1 MTPKLRQD
9 FLKGFQTIADNKEVV
24 CQSIGMDVVAFD
36 TMVEYFNT
44 QINKTK
50 TVEKGGNYKPT
61 EKASAIL
68 DVLIAFE
75 GEYKTGK
82 EIAEASQGL
91 LKANG
96 VSGSIRGLVSN
107 GFVEATNDSPK
118 KYSNDYRFFEHTVI
132 PSEKNSDGT
141 VTVYYYTRREI
152 TEIMKDLLYKE
163 VTIGSFKLAIRSA
176 NLIRE
181 RKSVV

>member
-1 MTPKLRQD
+1 MKNLNVVEMNNMVISGEGQIVPVSETVEEVSTKKVSLRQD
-9 FLKGFQTIADNKEVV
+9 FLKTFQVIASNKEEV
-24 CQSIGMDVVAFD
+24 CGSIGLDVAEFD
-36 TMVEYFNT
+36 KMVEYFNT

-50 TVEKGGNYKPT
+50 TVSKDGNYKPT
-61 EKASAIL
+61 EKAQAIL
-68 DVLIAFE
+68 DVLVAFE

-118 KYSNDYRFFEHTVI
+118 KYKITQRGVDFLNDE
-132 PSEKNSDGT
+132 E
-141 VTVYYYTRREI
+141 
-152 TEIMKDLLYKE
+152 
-163 VTIGSFKLAIRSA
+163 
-176 NLIRE
+176 
-181 RKSVV
+181 

>member
-1 MTPKLRQD
+1 MKTLNVVEITENMVVNGEGQIVEVVAENSTKKVSLRQD

-118 KYSNDYRFFEHTVI
+118 KY
-132 PSEKNSDGT
+132 K
-141 VTVYYYTRREI
+141 I
-152 TEIMKDLLYKE
+152 TQ
-163 VTIGSFKLAIRSA
+163 IGVNYL
-176 NLIRE
+176 NE
-181 RKSVV
+181 DEE